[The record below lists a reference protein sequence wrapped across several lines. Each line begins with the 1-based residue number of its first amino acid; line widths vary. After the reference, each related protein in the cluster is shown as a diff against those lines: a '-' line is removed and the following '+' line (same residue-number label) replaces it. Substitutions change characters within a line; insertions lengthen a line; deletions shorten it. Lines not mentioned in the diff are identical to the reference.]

1 MVTVWRLA
9 TRLGSTLVC
18 ATVGWAMLP
27 ADPAGA
33 APGFDTAL
41 TRLPGR
47 FVAGAGAETVTA
59 VISTTLD
66 GECRKVRWSLVL
78 RADGL
83 RLDQIGI
90 DRIEQAGVVPM
101 DVRGEGGGA
110 RLTDRDLDPGTLCRD
125 RTVTA
130 QYRLAVDDA
139 VTDGRIEL
147 TVEAFD
153 AQSRLLDRR
162 SATREVISERS
173 GAPPRRAPTPNT
185 PERARPTPTE
195 AAPSP
200 TEPVEP
206 EPTESVEGDSPVL
219 AEGPDG
225 AAGSD
230 GGGSGG
236 GEASATAGR
245 GGTGLTGIG
254 FAVGALLLF
263 LGAGLLLR
271 LRFRNRFAAAAPA
284 PARRGHQAAAR
295 RGHPEAVRRRGGAAR
310 RYPDW

>member
-1 MVTVWRLA
+1 MTI
-9 TRLGSTLVC
+9 
-18 ATVGWAMLP
+18 GWAMLP
-27 ADPAGA
+27 AAPAGA

-47 FVAGAGAETVTA
+47 FVAGAGAETITA
-59 VISTTLD
+59 VVSTTIG

-83 RLDQIGI
+83 RLDQIGV
-90 DRIEQAGVVPM
+90 DRIEQGGVVPM
-101 DVRGEGGGA
+101 DVRVEGGRA
-110 RLTDRDLDPGTLCRD
+110 RLTDRDLDPGTLCRG

-130 QYRLAVDDA
+130 QYRLAIDDA
-139 VTDGRIEL
+139 VTGGRIEL

-153 AQSRLLDRR
+153 AQSRLLDRQ
-162 SATREVISERS
+162 SAAREVVSER
-173 GAPPRRAPTPNT
+173 GGPARRRAPAPTA

-200 TEPVEP
+200 TEPFEP
-206 EPTESVEGDSPVL
+206 EPTEPVEGDAPVL

-245 GGTGLTGIG
+245 GGPGLTTVS

-271 LRFRNRFAAAAPA
+271 LRSVSRLAEAAPA
-284 PARRGHQAAAR
+284 PLPRGHHQTAVR
-295 RGHPEAVRRRGGAAR
+295 RGHPEAARRRGAAFR
-310 RYPDW
+310 HHLD

>member
-18 ATVGWAMLP
+18 ATAGWAMLP
-27 ADPAGA
+27 AEPAGA

-59 VISTTLD
+59 VVSTTLD

-90 DRIEQAGVVPM
+90 DRIEATGVVPM

-110 RLTDRDLDPGTLCRD
+110 RLTDRDLDPGTLCRN

-130 QYRLAVDDA
+130 QYRVAVDEA

-153 AQSRLLDRR
+153 AQSRLLDRQ
-162 SATREVISERS
+162 SASREVVSAR
-173 GAPPRRAPTPNT
+173 GGPPQRRAPVPTA
-185 PERARPTPTE
+185 PERARATPTE

-200 TEPVEP
+200 TEP
-206 EPTESVEGDSPVL
+206 EPTESVEDDSPIL
-219 AEGPDG
+219 AEGADG

-230 GGGSGG
+230 EGGSGG
-236 GEASATAGR
+236 GEASATAGQ
-245 GGTGLTGIG
+245 GGTGLTQVG

-271 LRFRNRFAAAAPA
+271 LRSRSRLAEATPAPA
-284 PARRGHQAAAR
+284 PARRGHQPAVR
-295 RGHPEAVRRRGGAAR
+295 RGHPEAVRRRGGAR
-310 RYPDW
+310 RYPDDW